1 MENKLYLYPYSAKEA
16 DRNGEIKLWRESFK
30 ENIRCRDAIEAAIR
44 ENFDGMRLNGD
55 CASSLIQR
63 FGYKRVAFVLANT
76 LQQLCYD
83 GRFSQGNKDWGK
95 TISVPPDQ
103 DHNSQFCVR
112 SHPAVLDGF
121 VRFFR
126 REVQA
131 LGLFEPKHCV
141 ANSSELDYQ
150 GKVLVMKPEVLAEQY
165 WKPDYQL
172 WYAHDGFGCGPHA
185 IGRSIRCTCLTDG
198 EMTRWNRSDFI
209 GAIQEEFLPDWAQ
222 EKLQE
227 LQSAEHSQMMQPG
240 QMEMR

>member
-121 VRFFR
+121 INEYRKSV
-126 REVQA
+126 EQ
-131 LGLFEPKHCV
+131 LGLYGAKHSV
-141 ANSSELDYQ
+141 SDPAQQDYE
-150 GKVLVMKPEVLAEQY
+150 GKVLILSPEALAESY
-165 WKPDYQL
+165 WEGKYQL
-172 WYAHDGFGCGPHA
+172 WYAYDGFGCRPGA
-185 IGRSIRCTCLTDG
+185 IGRSIRASCLYDG
-198 EMTRWNRSDFI
+198 EQSRWQRTDFI
-209 GAIQEEFLPDWAQ
+209 GPIAEEHLPDWAKEQ
-222 EKLQE
+222 VQRIENGQSTGFGEMKL
-227 LQSAEHSQMMQPG
+227 M
-240 QMEMR
+240 

>member
-30 ENIRCRDAIEAAIR
+30 ENIRCRAAVEAAIR

-76 LQQLCYD
+76 LQQLRYD

-121 VRFFR
+121 INEYRKSV
-126 REVQA
+126 EQ
-131 LGLFEPKHCV
+131 LGLYGAKHSV
-141 ANSSELDYQ
+141 SDAAQQDYE
-150 GKVLVMKPEVLAEQY
+150 GKVLILSPEALSESY
-165 WKPDYQL
+165 WEGKYQL
-172 WYAHDGFGCGPHA
+172 WYAHDGFGCRPGA
-185 IGRSIRCTCLTDG
+185 IGRSIRASCLYDG
-198 EMTRWNRSDFI
+198 EQSRWQRIDFI
-209 GAIQEEFLPDWAQ
+209 GPIAEEHLPDWAKEQ
-222 EKLQE
+222 VQRIENGQSTGFGEMKL
-227 LQSAEHSQMMQPG
+227 M
-240 QMEMR
+240 

>member
-76 LQQLCYD
+76 LQQLSYD
-83 GRFSQGNKDWGK
+83 GRFSRDNKDWGK

-103 DHNSQFCVR
+103 EHNSQFCVR

-121 VRFFR
+121 INEYRKSV
-126 REVQA
+126 EQ
-131 LGLFEPKHCV
+131 LGLYGAKHCV
-141 ANSSELDYQ
+141 SDAAQQDYE
-150 GKVLVMKPEVLAEQY
+150 GKVLILSPEALAESY
-165 WKPDYQL
+165 WEGKYQL
-172 WYAHDGFGCGPHA
+172 WYAHDGFGCRPGA
-185 IGRSIRCTCLTDG
+185 IGRSIRASCLYDG
-198 EMTRWNRSDFI
+198 EQSRWQRTDFI
-209 GAIQEEFLPDWAQ
+209 GPIAEEHLPDWAKEQ
-222 EKLQE
+222 VQRIENG
-227 LQSAEHSQMMQPG
+227 QSTG
-240 QMEMR
+240 FGEMDLM

>member
-121 VRFFR
+121 INEYRKSV
-126 REVQA
+126 EQ
-131 LGLFEPKHCV
+131 LGLYGAKHSV
-141 ANSSELDYQ
+141 SDPAQQDYE
-150 GKVLVMKPEVLAEQY
+150 GKVLILSPEALAESY
-165 WKPDYQL
+165 WEGKYQL
-172 WYAHDGFGCGPHA
+172 WYAYDGFGCRPGA
-185 IGRSIRCTCLTDG
+185 IGRSIRASCLYDG
-198 EMTRWNRSDFI
+198 EQSRWQRTDFI
-209 GAIQEEFLPDWAQ
+209 GPIAEEHLPDWAKEQ
-222 EKLQE
+222 VQRIENG
-227 LQSAEHSQMMQPG
+227 QSTG
-240 QMEMR
+240 FGEMDLM